1 MIIDPTVVFAICI
14 LMMVLTRNKFDGFV
28 MLVFI
33 LLNTFLAALFKALD
47 SDPRPFWTEKSVRN
61 IGLYC
66 PVEYGNPSGHSWF
79 SAVFGFGILLNHR
92 GPGKNYFNIW
102 ISLAAVIL
110 MPISRM
116 YLGAHSLNQVL

>member
-1 MIIDPTVVFAICI
+1 
-14 LMMVLTRNKFDGFV
+14 MMVLTRNKFDGFV

-92 GPGKNYFNIW
+92 GPGNSYLNIW